1 MVSVSIPARLKDL
14 YMHERKW
21 WYGFVFKYTPVNFQI
36 FITHVNLFI
45 FLLKEKKNPSDGSV
59 GDGACRQLLTVCVR
73 FLGST

>member
-45 FLLKEKKNPSDGSV
+45 FLLKEKKTLQMAQWV
-59 GDGACRQLLTVCVR
+59 TVPAAN
-73 FLGST
+73 S